1 MDVQFD
7 PWKTFSLGIFGSAPE
22 AFHRAIPLT
31 VAQLGNASLPDFFLL
46 APDCSSEETL
56 NIINALKERGVFEA
70 RVIGLELSQVR
81 NKFESPFYAS
91 FPICL
96 TEDLED
102 TKARFAMLLEKQ
114 RWKLLNEYLWNKKA
128 KSHPLEEK
136 NDAIFF
142 LHSFCLGLGIKLAD
156 HQSCFQKSEKNP
168 QELNSHEILD
178 LLVILAKE
186 ISHKIGQPVEA
197 REILKVQTAHL
208 PFRLRT
214 EVRAHV
220 ERSLER
226 LWKGSGNAA

>member
-7 PWKTFSLGIFGSAPE
+7 PWKIFSLGIFGSAPE
-22 AFHRAIPLT
+22 AFHRATPLT
-31 VAQLGNASLPDFFLL
+31 VEQLENVSLPDFFLL
-46 APDCSSEETL
+46 APDCSPEETVT
-56 NIINALKERGVFEA
+56 IINALKERGVFEA
-70 RVIGLELSQVR
+70 RVIGLELSQVGK
-81 NKFESPFYAS
+81 KFESPFYAA

-96 TEDLED
+96 TEDIED
-102 TKARFAMLLEKQ
+102 TKIRFAMLLEKQ
-114 RWKLLNEYLWNKKA
+114 RWKLLNEYLWNKKT
-128 KSHPLEEK
+128 KTQSQEEES
-136 NDAIFF
+136 DAIFF
-142 LHSFCLGLGIKLAD
+142 LHSFCLGLGIKLSD
-156 HQSCFQKSEKNP
+156 HQNCFQRSEKNLHD
-168 QELNSHEILD
+168 LNSHEILD

-186 ISHKIGQPVEA
+186 ISLKIAQPTDA